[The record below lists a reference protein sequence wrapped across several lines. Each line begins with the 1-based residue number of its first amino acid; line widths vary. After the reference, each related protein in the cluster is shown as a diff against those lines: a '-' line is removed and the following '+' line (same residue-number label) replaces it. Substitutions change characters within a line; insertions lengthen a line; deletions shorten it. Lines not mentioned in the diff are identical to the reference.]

1 MDLGLKDKHVFL
13 TGASGGIG
21 LETAKL
27 FLREGAKVSLHYNS
41 NLSSLEPLLS
51 EFPNRSIAV
60 KADVRSEEEVSASI
74 EQALKKF
81 GPIQILVANHGIWV
95 KETVPIIDMSLE
107 QWETTLKID
116 LTGVF
121 LYCREALRQAR
132 EFNVSELSIVIVGS
146 TAGIFGEAGHSDY
159 ASAKSALM
167 YGFLKSLKNEIS
179 RISKNGRANVVA
191 PGWVLTP
198 MAEEA
203 LEDKSIFSKVLQT
216 IALKKVAKPFDVASA
231 IVFLSS
237 TKVAGHVSG
246 EIFEVTGGMEGR
258 VLYTRKEIEE

>member
-21 LETAKL
+21 LETAML
-27 FLREGAKVSLHYNS
+27 FLKEGAKLSLQYNS
-41 NLSSLEPLLS
+41 NFSSLQPLLS
-51 EFPNRSIAV
+51 KFPNRVNAV
-60 KADVRSEEEVSASI
+60 KADVRSEKEVVASV
-74 EQALKKF
+74 EQGLKKF
-81 GPIQILVANHGIWV
+81 GPIHILVANHGVWV
-95 KETVPIIDMSLE
+95 NETVPIIDMTLE

-121 LYCREALRQAR
+121 LYCRETLRQAKR
-132 EFNVSELSIVIVGS
+132 FGVSKLSIVIVGS

-167 YGFLKSLKNEIS
+167 YGFLRSLKNEVS
-179 RISKNGRANVVA
+179 RISENGRANVVA

-198 MAEEA
+198 MAEAA
-203 LEDKSIFSKVLQT
+203 LKDKTAVNKVLQT

-246 EIFEVTGGMEGR
+246 EILEVTGGMEGR
-258 VLYTRKEIEE
+258 VLYTLEEIE